1 MEKQFRHETPYG
13 IVSETYNTDEKVIR
27 DFTFYSNGKH
37 DLLTVSQVAEI
48 IEAIDDDIAE
58 HYDQGK
64 EPCNLAIELIRLQTQ
79 LLIRQGY

>member
-1 MEKQFRHETPYG
+1 MEKQFKHETPYG
-13 IVSETYNTDEKVIR
+13 IVSETYDTDEKVIR

-48 IEAIDDDIAE
+48 IEAVDDDIAK

-64 EPCNLAIELIRLQTQ
+64 EPCNLAIELMRLQTQ
-79 LLIRQGY
+79 LFIHRGY

>member
-1 MEKQFRHETPYG
+1 MEKQFKHETPYG
-13 IVSETYNTDEKVIR
+13 IVSETYDTDEKVIR

-48 IEAIDDDIAE
+48 IEAVDDDIAE

-64 EPCNLAIELIRLQTQ
+64 EPCNLAIELMRLQTQ
-79 LLIRQGY
+79 LFIRRGY

>member
-13 IVSETYNTDEKVIR
+13 IVSEAYDTDEKVIR

-37 DLLTVSQVAEI
+37 DLLAMYQIAEI
-48 IEAIDDDIAE
+48 IQAVDDDIAE

-64 EPCNLAIELIRLQTQ
+64 EPCNLAIELMRLQIE
-79 LLIRQGY
+79 LLTRQGY

>member
-1 MEKQFRHETPYG
+1 MEKQFKHETPYG
-13 IVSETYNTDEKVIR
+13 IVSETYDTDEKVIR

-48 IEAIDDDIAE
+48 IEAVDDDIAE

-64 EPCNLAIELIRLQTQ
+64 EPCNLAIELMRLQTQ
-79 LLIRQGY
+79 LFIRQGY

>member
-13 IVSETYNTDEKVIR
+13 IVSETYDTDEKVIR

-48 IEAIDDDIAE
+48 IEAVDDDIAE

-64 EPCNLAIELIRLQTQ
+64 EPYNLAIELMRLQTQ
-79 LLIRQGY
+79 LFIHRGY

>member
-48 IEAIDDDIAE
+48 IEAVDDNIAE

-64 EPCNLAIELIRLQTQ
+64 EPCNLAIELMRLQTQ
-79 LLIRQGY
+79 LFIHRGY

>member
-1 MEKQFRHETPYG
+1 MEKQFKHETPYG
-13 IVSETYNTDEKVIR
+13 TVSETYDTDEKVIR

-48 IEAIDDDIAE
+48 IEAVDDNIAE

-64 EPCNLAIELIRLQTQ
+64 EPCNLAIELMRLQTQ
-79 LLIRQGY
+79 LFIHRGY

>member
-1 MEKQFRHETPYG
+1 MEKQFKHETPYG

-48 IEAIDDDIAE
+48 IQAVDDDIAE

-64 EPCNLAIELIRLQTQ
+64 EPCNLAIELMRLQTQ
-79 LLIRQGY
+79 LFIRQGY